1 MFVSCLS
8 YGFKLLQYFEFK
20 INSLQLNMLTNKYVC
35 ILNVDVAEEIL
46 LGWGSYEVSH
56 SELPSKEPLQGAQLA
71 DNLQLPPFLRNEG
84 GKPRP
89 QLPCVAVIV
98 QSLSCVWLFDTSWTT
113 AHQASLSLTLFQSLP
128 KFMSIESVM
137 LPYAG
142 IQETWVWSL
151 GREDPLEKEMS
162 IHSNILA
169 WWITWTEEPG
179 RLQSMESQRVR
190 HDWMTNTYLLL
201 IPVL

>member
-20 INSLQLNMLTNKYVC
+20 INCLQLNMLTNKYVC
-35 ILNVDVAEEIL
+35 ILNLDVAKEIL

-71 DNLQLPPFLRNEG
+71 DNLQLPPFLRSEG

-98 QSLSCVWLFDTSWTT
+98 QSLSCVWLFETSWTM

-142 IQETWVWSL
+142 IQETWFDPWVGKIPWRRKCQSIPIFLPGELHGQRSL
-151 GREDPLEKEMS
+151 AGYSPWGRKELDM
-162 IHSNILA
+162 
-169 WWITWTEEPG
+169 TE
-179 RLQSMESQRVR
+179 RL
-190 HDWMTNTYLLL
+190 TLTYFLF
-201 IPVL
+201 PS